1 MIERNRMITQKRN
14 SRKLW
19 EKNNREKY
27 YVKRKFETGQGFK
40 NRWAKMEWGR
50 SKTSQWK
57 ET

>member
-1 MIERNRMITQKRN
+1 MITQKIN

-27 YVKRKFETGQGFK
+27 YVKRKLETGQGFK
-40 NRWAKMEWGR
+40 NRWVKIEWGR